1 MKLTHHPR
9 TRYPVDDCD
18 QYVVESYPVG
28 RRDPQQT
35 MFDVVRVSDSRII
48 IRALIYR
55 ADAERAARSLE
66 RIHK

>member
-1 MKLTHHPR
+1 MRSVTHPR
-9 TRYPVDDCD
+9 ARHLVDDCE
-18 QYVVESYPVG
+18 QYAVESYPVG
-28 RRDPQQT
+28 RRDPPQT

-48 IRALIYR
+48 IRALVYR

>member
-1 MKLTHHPR
+1 MRPAHHPR
-9 TRYPVDDCD
+9 TRHHVDECT
-18 QYVVESYPVG
+18 QYAVESYPVG

-48 IRALIYR
+48 IRAFVYR
-55 ADAERAARSLE
+55 VDAERAARSLE